1 MNSPDK
7 ALEPVLKQRR
17 LYEYFPERSTTLDVL
32 NVDTAEEVLEH
43 LPPEDRLTVKDVL
56 QSPCNLTN
64 IDKAKSSYNPWPME
78 RHFEL
83 AEYMVKEQ
91 RTASYCF
98 KLARFKADIKKEY
111 LALKAKFVLQGC
123 DEPLLSN
130 RIKEEFL
137 DRPKKGRCPLIG
149 TDMQKKLVNLIT
161 AMEKASTIITPLI
174 VASTA
179 KKLMISSGY
188 GNLLK
193 CNGGSIEFTPCWAY
207 SFLKNHMQWSNRKPT
222 TARKLTPVEAKH
234 AAVEMSAI
242 MDAAEDYHPRL
253 VLMMD
258 ETMVPWIPVK
268 GKTYAPKGQKKSL
281 FKD

>member
-1 MNSPDK
+1 MRVASF
-7 ALEPVLKQRR
+7 V
-17 LYEYFPERSTTLDVL
+17 FC
-32 NVDTAEEVLEH
+32 
-43 LPPEDRLTVKDVL
+43 LPPEDRLTAKDVL

-78 RHFEL
+78 RHF
-83 AEYMVKEQ
+83 
-91 RTASYCF
+91 
-98 KLARFKADIKKEY
+98 
-111 LALKAKFVLQGC
+111 
-123 DEPLLSN
+123 
-130 RIKEEFL
+130 
-137 DRPKKGRCPLIG
+137 G

-268 GKTYAPKGQKKSL
+268 GKTYAPKNQKKITIQGLGDKRGNTATLTISKAGDLLPLQLIWEGKTQVSVPNYEWPSEVIHSL
-281 FKD
+281 SPKSEGVSKAAVTKWQNGHSIVEYLRYVVGNYLKRVRAEL